1 MAQSVTVPTPNTDL
15 IDAARKKWVERL
27 MDLSRRNNL
36 LYFRDS
42 KTGALDLSGA
52 DSKYVEALLDG
63 DKVSLSALR
72 PDMPASEVRD
82 RTAGVFKRALLN
94 LEEKGLQTLYMA
106 LGMAT
111 WPAEDKGRPARSA
124 VLLLPVR
131 LDPKGLPPNVQR
143 IGPPQIN
150 LALLHVLE
158 SEFGCRVSA
167 EALLAGLFD
176 ERDLAE
182 ANPEAEAEVEANS
195 GLLADLASVFNRL
208 REAARRIEGFK
219 VEDAA
224 VLSNFS
230 FQKMAMVRDIQ
241 AGANQIASHS
251 ILAAMAGDVPAR
263 VALQT
268 AHQDISFEELD
279 ATKPDQEFMVLD
291 ADSSQQRVIA
301 AVARLQDGVIQ
312 GPPGT
317 GKSQTIVN
325 MIATLAA
332 QGKRV
337 LFVAE
342 KRAALQVVYDRLKR
356 VGLDHLV
363 LDLHGADVSSRQIYE
378 HITNALS
385 AMREVPAVNATQQHE
400 QFHNRRSKLNTHVDV
415 LHHKRQPLGLSAYD
429 LQGRL
434 MQLPPEA
441 ATPVRFRGDDLERF
455 NPEGV
460 HHIQDLLAESAGFA
474 GLLLE
479 TDPSPW
485 TKAVIGNGAELSET
499 LDRVNTLHAD
509 VLPRLRQTLDG
520 ICEQVPLQR
529 PETIKDAI
537 ALSELLDEVRE
548 AFLRYNSGIFEQP
561 LEDFAAELTPVTN
574 GARRLLA
581 KLTRSGYRNA
591 VKTLRAMRLE
601 PADETQLRTD
611 AIRLR
616 AVLLGWRG
624 LSRDGS
630 LPQQMAEQRTLHQC
644 ALELASMGEL
654 QQYLPGKPV
663 LTMPLEELETWV
675 AALANDTTSP
685 RQLLRVRQVQRELG
699 TYKLGPLLATFAK
712 TNKPATEWAAAFDY
726 ALWRSHLEQ
735 VWMQVP
741 TLGAFRGETHQ
752 KIVDEFKQLDHARTA
767 LAVQRVKRVH
777 AEMALR
783 VRNDFP
789 EQNALVKSQIQRK
802 RRRLPLRDLLAQA
815 PNVLTAIFPC
825 WMASPLSIS
834 QLLKADRRYFD
845 IVIFD
850 EASQILPEDAVPAI
864 MRAEH
869 VVVAGDRN
877 QLPPT
882 TFFAS
887 GAGDDENEDEDSAV
901 QGYESVLDLMAGISD
916 AWSLDWHYRSKDE
929 SLIAF
934 SNRHIYQDRMV
945 TFPGAHTGAAISH
958 VLVDD
963 PFPSDGELNSV
974 SAEVNRVV
982 DLVLEHARTR
992 PHETL
997 GVITMGIAHADRIQK
1012 VLDARLAQQPALEGF
1027 FDLNLPERFFVK
1039 NLERVQGDERDAVII
1054 SIGYGKDASGRLPY
1068 RFGPLL
1074 TQGGERRLNVA
1085 VTRARSR
1092 LTLVSSF
1099 SHHDMDPS
1107 RAKGRGVELLRLYL
1121 EYAASHGRM
1130 LSRSENGHG
1139 QPENPFEADVYR
1151 ALTAQGLKLI
1161 PQWGVSSYRIDFA
1174 VQHPDEPGRF
1184 VLAIE
1189 CDGATYHSAP
1199 TARDRDR
1206 LRQQV
1211 LTSLGWRFHR
1221 IWSTDWF
1228 NNREAEV
1235 QRVVAAY
1242 HEAVAAERQPKL
1254 PVNVRPITVAP
1265 AVVMLP
1271 KEMPVVVNALSQ
1283 RRPKTIQPD
1292 GRPIDN
1298 YTVAQLVSIVQW
1310 VQSDGRLRD
1319 DEELFA
1325 EVYQELGYKKRGT
1338 RITQRI
1344 NAAIEDSRR
1353 RKNGNA

>member
-1 MAQSVTVPTPNTDL
+1 
-15 IDAARKKWVERL
+15 

-42 KTGALDLSGA
+42 KTGSLDMTGL
-52 DSKYVEALLDG
+52 DPKHLEALLSG
-63 DKVSLSALR
+63 EKVSITALR
-72 PDMPASEVRD
+72 PDMPANEARD
-82 RTAGVFKRALLN
+82 RIAGVFKRTLLN
-94 LEEKGLQTLYMA
+94 LEEKGLQTLYVA
-106 LGMAT
+106 LGMAA
-111 WPAEDKGRPARSA
+111 WPAEDRGRPARSA
-124 VLLLPVR
+124 VVLLPVK
-131 LDPKGLPPNVQR
+131 LDAKGLPPTVQR
-143 IGPPQIN
+143 AGPPQIN

-158 SEFGCRVSA
+158 SEFGCAVSA

-176 ERDLAE
+176 ERVDERVDARDPAE
-182 ANPEAEAEVEANS
+182 ANANAQAEAEEIP
-195 GLLADLASVFNRL
+195 GPLTDLATTFNRL
-208 REAARRIEGFK
+208 RDAARRIEGFK

-241 AGANQIASHS
+241 SYAAQIASHRV
-251 ILAAMAGDVPAR
+251 LAAMAGDLPAR
-263 VALQT
+263 VALQKD
-268 AHQDISFEELD
+268 HQDISFDELD
-279 ATKPDQEFMVLD
+279 ATPPDQEFMVLD

-301 AVARLQDGVIQ
+301 SVARLQDGVIQ

-325 MIATLAA
+325 LIATLAA

-378 HITNALS
+378 HITTALS
-385 AMREVPAVNATQQHE
+385 AMRDVPAVNAAPQHQQ
-400 QFHNRRSKLNTHVDV
+400 FDNRRGKLNAHVDV
-415 LHHKRQPLGLSAYD
+415 LHHSHQPLGLSAYH
-429 LQGRL
+429 LQGNL
-434 MQLPPEA
+434 IHLPPQA
-441 ATPVRFRGDDLERF
+441 ASPVRFRGDDLDRLT
-455 NPEGV
+455 PEAV
-460 HHIQDLLAESAGFA
+460 RHIRDLLAEASGFA

-485 TKAVIGNGAELSET
+485 TKATISNGAELGQAT
-499 LDRVNTLHAD
+499 DLVNALHAD
-509 VLPRLRQTLDG
+509 LLPRLKQALDG
-520 ICEQVPLQR
+520 ICEQVTLKR
-529 PETIKDAI
+529 PTNIKDVVT
-537 ALSELLDEVRE
+537 LSALLDEVGE
-548 AFLRYNSGIFEQP
+548 AFARYNPAIFEQP
-561 LEDFAAELTPVTN
+561 LAEFAAELEPVTN
-574 GARRLLA
+574 GAKRLLA
-581 KLTRSGYRNA
+581 KLTRSGYRRA
-591 VKTLRAMRLE
+591 VQTLRAMRLA
-601 PADETQLRTD
+601 PADEAQLRID
-611 AIRLR
+611 ALKLR
-616 AVLLGWRG
+616 DVLSGWRA
-624 LSRDGS
+624 LSDHASQTS
-630 LPQQMAEQRTLHQC
+630 LPQQLAEQQALHAC
-644 ALELASMGEL
+644 VAELAPMREL
-654 QQYLPGKPV
+654 QRYLPNVQVP
-663 LTMPLEELETWV
+663 TMPLDALEAAI
-675 AALANDTTSP
+675 AALANDVNSP
-685 RQLLRVRQVQRELG
+685 RQLLRVRQLQRELG
-699 TYKLGPLLATFAK
+699 QYKLAPLLAMFAK
-712 TNKPATEWAAAFDY
+712 TSLPAGNWGDAFDF
-726 ALWRSHLEQ
+726 ALWRSHLDRI
-735 VWMQVP
+735 WAQVP
-741 TLGAFRGETHQ
+741 ALSAFRGEAHQ
-752 KIVDEFKQLDHARTA
+752 KIVDEFKQLDQTRTT
-767 LAVQRVKRVH
+767 LAVQRVKRAQ
-777 AEMALR
+777 AELALR
-783 VRNDFP
+783 ARNAFP
-789 EQNALVKSQIQRK
+789 EENILVKSQIQRK

-887 GAGDDENEDEDSAV
+887 GAGDDESDDDDNAV
-901 QGYESVLDLMAGISD
+901 DGYESVLDLMTGISD

-934 SNRHIYQDRMV
+934 SNRHIYQDQMI
-945 TFPGAHTGAAISH
+945 TFPGATTGSAISH

-963 PFPSDGELNSV
+963 PLPGDGEIQSV
-974 SAEVNRVV
+974 SAEVNRVA

-1012 VLDARLAQQPALEGF
+1012 VLDTRLAEHPELEAF

-1039 NLERVQGDERDAVII
+1039 NLERVQGDERDAIII
-1054 SIGYGKDASGRLPY
+1054 SIGYGKDSSGRLPY

-1107 RAKGRGVELLRLYL
+1107 RTKARGVELLRLYL
-1121 EYAASHGRM
+1121 EYAASHGRT
-1130 LSRSENGHG
+1130 LSRSANGHG

-1151 ALTAQGLKLI
+1151 ALRAEGLQLI

-1228 NNREAEV
+1228 NNREAEI
-1235 QRVVAAY
+1235 RRTVAAY
-1242 HEAVAAERQPKL
+1242 REALAADVQPKL
-1254 PVNVRPITVAP
+1254 PVHEPQIPAAVETVAFAKTPP
-1265 AVVMLP
+1265 AAI
-1271 KEMPVVVNALSQ
+1271 EMAPLK
-1283 RRPKTIQPD
+1283 RRPKMIQPD
-1292 GRPIDN
+1292 GRPIDQ
-1298 YTVAQLVSIVQW
+1298 YTSAELVSIVRW
-1310 VQSDGRLRD
+1310 VQSDGKLRD
-1319 DEELFA
+1319 DDEMFD

-1338 RITQRI
+1338 RITQRVR
-1344 NAAIEDSRR
+1344 AAIEQA
-1353 RKNGNA
+1353 KLQKGTAI